1 MPESKGRK
9 DTSKRRRK
17 TEKKQFY
24 ARVLDEAERLDYEL
38 ASGVNGIDDEIALLR
53 VEIKKAISGGD
64 VSNLRLLVN
73 ATNALER
80 LIRTRY
86 QITKEQRKGLKE
98 AISTVLKDIAIP
110 LGINIGASVI
120 GRQIGR

>member
-1 MPESKGRK
+1 MSLLQ
-9 DTSKRRRK
+9 TAV
-17 TEKKQFY
+17 EKQRWDLAAHTIVLAA
-24 ARVLDEAERLDYEL
+24 ARVDRLDYEL

-64 VSNLRLLVN
+64 VGNLQLLVK

-86 QITKEQRKGLKE
+86 QITREQRKGLKE
-98 AISTVLKDIAIP
+98 AISNVLKDIAIP